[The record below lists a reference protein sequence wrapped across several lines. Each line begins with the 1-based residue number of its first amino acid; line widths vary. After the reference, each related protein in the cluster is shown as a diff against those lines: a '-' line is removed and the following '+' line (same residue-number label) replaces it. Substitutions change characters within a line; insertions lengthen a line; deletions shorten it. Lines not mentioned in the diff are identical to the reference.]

1 MLGHNLGCPVG
12 TLPDNLLCG
21 DPSQTEKGVFRV
33 PARKEL
39 HMGRNNSM
47 QKPSIM
53 TRLKSDQAVAVGFIS
68 PALIVLSCVIAIPIL
83 RGIWTSFCDC
93 SLRNL
98 MSPTWAGLKNYIA
111 LFKKGEFFTY
121 FFHTLVFVF
130 FTVSIQLI
138 LGMGVALLLNS
149 KIRGRAVFRGMML
162 IPWTIPSVVVALVW
176 RWILQQQYGVI
187 NYLLMKVGIIDGM
200 NLSWTMDATLA
211 MISIVAACVWKQLPC
226 MTVMILAGLQSVDSS
241 LLEAACI
248 DGGNPFQ
255 RFWHIVLPSIRPVL
269 FTSVW
274 LAITQNFQQFTI
286 INNMTGGGPVDA
298 TTTLSIAAY
307 KAAFQSYNFGESAA
321 IGVIWMVFLFVLTFI
336 SNKANEN
343 HADTL

>member
-1 MLGHNLGCPVG
+1 
-12 TLPDNLLCG
+12 
-21 DPSQTEKGVFRV
+21 
-33 PARKEL
+33 
-39 HMGRNNSM
+39 MGRNNSM
-47 QKPSIM
+47 QKPSIV

-68 PALIVLSCVIAIPIL
+68 PALVVLSCVIAIPIL

-226 MTVMILAGLQSVDSS
+226 W
-241 LLEAACI
+241 
-248 DGGNPFQ
+248 
-255 RFWHIVLPSIRPVL
+255 FW
-269 FTSVW
+269 
-274 LAITQNFQQFTI
+274 
-286 INNMTGGGPVDA
+286 
-298 TTTLSIAAY
+298 
-307 KAAFQSYNFGESAA
+307 
-321 IGVIWMVFLFVLTFI
+321 
-336 SNKANEN
+336 
-343 HADTL
+343 

>member
-1 MLGHNLGCPVG
+1 MEVSGGSKKFTDIRGAGWRNMLAGIAFVVGSLSMIGIPFTAGFVSKMNLAAAALEMPG
-12 TLPDNLLCG
+12 
-21 DPSQTEKGVFRV
+21 K
-33 PARKEL
+33 
-39 HMGRNNSM
+39 M
-47 QKPSIM
+47 I
-53 TRLKSDQAVAVGFIS
+53 

-138 LGMGVALLLNS
+138 LGMGVALLLTS

-211 MISIVAACVWKQLPC
+211 MICRAEPSSAICMRQLPP
-226 MTVMILAGLQSVDSS
+226 I
-241 LLEAACI
+241 
-248 DGGNPFQ
+248 P
-255 RFWHIVLPSIRPVL
+255 IRA
-269 FTSVW
+269 TG
-274 LAITQNFQQFTI
+274 I
-286 INNMTGGGPVDA
+286 IMTG
-298 TTTLSIAAY
+298 
-307 KAAFQSYNFGESAA
+307 FQVYLYSTQ
-321 IGVIWMVFLFVLTFI
+321 ML
-336 SNKANEN
+336 
-343 HADTL
+343 

>member
-1 MLGHNLGCPVG
+1 
-12 TLPDNLLCG
+12 
-21 DPSQTEKGVFRV
+21 
-33 PARKEL
+33 
-39 HMGRNNSM
+39 MGRNNSM
-47 QKPSIM
+47 QKPSIV

-176 RWILQQQYGVI
+176 RWILQQ
-187 NYLLMKVGIIDGM
+187 
-200 NLSWTMDATLA
+200 
-211 MISIVAACVWKQLPC
+211 
-226 MTVMILAGLQSVDSS
+226 
-241 LLEAACI
+241 
-248 DGGNPFQ
+248 
-255 RFWHIVLPSIRPVL
+255 
-269 FTSVW
+269 
-274 LAITQNFQQFTI
+274 
-286 INNMTGGGPVDA
+286 
-298 TTTLSIAAY
+298 
-307 KAAFQSYNFGESAA
+307 
-321 IGVIWMVFLFVLTFI
+321 
-336 SNKANEN
+336 
-343 HADTL
+343 

>member
-1 MLGHNLGCPVG
+1 
-12 TLPDNLLCG
+12 
-21 DPSQTEKGVFRV
+21 
-33 PARKEL
+33 
-39 HMGRNNSM
+39 MGRNNSM
-47 QKPSIM
+47 QKPSIV

-68 PALIVLSCVIAIPIL
+68 PALVVLSCVIAIPIL

-211 MISIVAACVWKQLPC
+211 MISIVAACVWKQLPY

-248 DGGNPFQ
+248 DGASYLQTCFLVTIPMIKDMI
-255 RFWHIVLPSIRPVL
+255 IVCVT
-269 FTSVW
+269 F
-274 LAITQNFQQFTI
+274 AIVGSLKVFDLVYV
-286 INNMTGGGPVDA
+286 MTNGGPLHA
-298 TTTLSIAAY
+298 TEVPGTLMYSAI
-307 KAAFQSYNFGESAA
+307 FQKNQ
-321 IGVIWMVFLFVLTFI
+321 
-336 SNKANEN
+336 
-343 HADTL
+343 

>member
-21 DPSQTEKGVFRV
+21 DPSQTGKGVFRV

-47 QKPSIM
+47 QKPSIV

-68 PALIVLSCVIAIPIL
+68 PALVVLSCVIAIPIL

-211 MISIVAACVWKQLPC
+211 AFSNAERVTLVGSTIPALIMSPYTSFCWKRPVSMAATRSSGSGTLCCHP
-226 MTVMILAGLQSVDSS
+226 SVPFCSHLSGWRSRRIFSS
-241 LLEAACI
+241 L
-248 DGGNPFQ
+248 
-255 RFWHIVLPSIRPVL
+255 PS
-269 FTSVW
+269 S
-274 LAITQNFQQFTI
+274 TI
-286 INNMTGGGPVDA
+286 
-298 TTTLSIAAY
+298 
-307 KAAFQSYNFGESAA
+307 
-321 IGVIWMVFLFVLTFI
+321 
-336 SNKANEN
+336 
-343 HADTL
+343 

>member
-1 MLGHNLGCPVG
+1 
-12 TLPDNLLCG
+12 
-21 DPSQTEKGVFRV
+21 
-33 PARKEL
+33 
-39 HMGRNNSM
+39 MGRNNSM
-47 QKPSIM
+47 QKPSIVA
-53 TRLKSDQAVAVGFIS
+53 RLKSDQAVAVGFIS
-68 PALIVLSCVIAIPIL
+68 PALVVLSCVIAIPIL

-111 LFKKGEFFTY
+111 LFKKGEFFAY

-211 MISIVAACVWKQLPC
+211 MISIVAACVWKQLYP
-226 MTVMILAGLQSVDSS
+226 LQF
-241 LLEAACI
+241 A
-248 DGGNPFQ
+248 
-255 RFWHIVLPSIRPVL
+255 RFSGML
-269 FTSVW
+269 
-274 LAITQNFQQFTI
+274 I
-286 INNMTGGGPVDA
+286 IALWD
-298 TTTLSIAAY
+298 
-307 KAAFQSYNFGESAA
+307 
-321 IGVIWMVFLFVLTFI
+321 
-336 SNKANEN
+336 
-343 HADTL
+343 